1 MKAWTLSRATAPS
14 DNLAV
19 RTAKED
25 AEAVLSLA
33 VAGDVLDKRRKV
45 LLRGDYV
52 EIPVT
57 VPLPGYPSF
66 SQELPE
72 FYKRTP
78 GLGELF
84 DGKATS
90 RELRLLPRGWYI
102 LGEILIVKISPEL
115 EHLKE
120 RIGEALLTIYPR
132 CKTVLRDLGIK
143 GSFRQP
149 VREVIAGSDTETVHR
164 ENGVTYRLDALRIMF
179 SQGNLKERM
188 RMGRLGKDEFVV
200 DMFAGIGYFT
210 LPMAVHSRPR
220 RVMAIELNPLA
231 YGYLRENVRQN
242 RVDDVVEPTLGDC
255 REMSPVGEADRV
267 VMGYVGTTDR
277 YLRKG
282 IEALR
287 PGGILHYHQTVPS
300 WLYPAAAIVD
310 VTKAAKASGRKVEI
324 LQCTRVKKYSPGVLH
339 AVVDA
344 RIGGS
349 F

>member
-1 MKAWTLSRATAPS
+1 MK
-14 DNLAV
+14 
-19 RTAKED
+19 KD
-25 AEAVLSLA
+25 AEAVLSRA
-33 VAGDVLDKRRKV
+33 IAGDALDKRRKI
-45 LLRGDYV
+45 LIRGDYV
-52 EIPVT
+52 EIPLI

-66 SQELPE
+66 SQDLPE
-72 FYKRTP
+72 FYRRTP
-78 GLGELF
+78 GLREVLDGEI
-84 DGKATS
+84 TP

-102 LGEILIVKISPEL
+102 LGEIIIVKVSPEL
-115 EHLKE
+115 EHLKG

-132 CKTVLRDLGIK
+132 CKTVLRDLGIE
-143 GSFRQP
+143 GPLRQP
-149 VREVIAGSDTETVHR
+149 VREVIAGSDTETVHI

-188 RMGRLGKDEFVV
+188 RMGHFGKDEFVV

-210 LPMAVHSRPR
+210 LPMAVHSCPR
-220 RVMAIELNPLA
+220 AVMAIELNPLA
-231 YGYLRENVRQN
+231 FSYLRENVRQN
-242 RVDDVVEPTLGDC
+242 RVDDIVEPALGDC
-255 REMSPVGEADRV
+255 REITPIGEADRV

-300 WLYPAAAIVD
+300 WLYPAAAIDD
-310 VTKAAKASGRKVEI
+310 VMNAAKALGRKAEI
-324 LQCTRVKKYSPGVLH
+324 LQCIKVKKYSPGVLH

-344 RIGGS
+344 RIDGN